1 MWIERKETKSFR
13 HNLETNHQIQQ
24 FIFEN
29 AIKIIKGEMPT
40 FDFFHQC
47 GANEGWLKQVK
58 KVFSLAKCNNL
69 NAELEQKT
77 SFSICA

>member
-1 MWIERKETKSFR
+1 MWIEREETKSFR

-40 FDFFHQC
+40 FDFFRQC
-47 GANEGWLKQVK
+47 GGNEK
-58 KVFSLAKCNNL
+58 
-69 NAELEQKT
+69 
-77 SFSICA
+77 